1 MTLETL
7 MTLAL
12 LQELLMALRANDTDG
27 LAVGCE
33 SVVRLGNYGSV
44 LPTTGEDLGKLNDDI
59 HSTKLPAKRKRG
71 TVAEALATTV

>member
-1 MTLETL
+1 MTLDTQ

-33 SVVRLGNYGSV
+33 SVVRLGD
-44 LPTTGEDLGKLNDDI
+44 T
-59 HSTKLPAKRKRG
+59 
-71 TVAEALATTV
+71 EACLLIAIQHRQEISINSYLYRISIQPKKSI